1 MTCIVRYT
9 HTHEGT
15 LHLWSIAH
23 YALVALRCITGS
35 LAERAEMAERVERAE
50 SAERAER
57 AGGPVVRRFHVRC
70 CTYMQARKLIQRRE
84 KMCLC
89 LCIIYK
95 SDHQVSFVYEF
106 IYKNDK
112 KNGASKKKKKTNGE
126 GGTTGK
132 VRPL

>member
-1 MTCIVRYT
+1 MWLTFAVAWLKRRIDSELTNDMHRPLHT
-9 HTHEGT
+9 HTCEDT

-70 CTYMQARKLIQRRE
+70 CTYVQARKLIQRRE

-89 LCIIYK
+89 SCIIHN
-95 SDHQVSFVYEF
+95 SDHQVSFANEF
-106 IYKNDK
+106 KYKK
-112 KNGASKKKKKTNGE
+112 H
-126 GGTTGK
+126 
-132 VRPL
+132 